1 MEACTIEACVD
12 SATLLTKDPPAPA
25 ACRALQSG
33 PEAPPPRPAPQRG
46 RRGGARVA
54 ACEALLGIGVKGLVQ
69 PLAQHIHLAGL
80 GGDRRL
86 QGGGGQGG
94 GGASRQAWEEGG

>member
-33 PEAPPPRPAPQRG
+33 PEAPPPAL
-46 RRGGARVA
+46 RRSVA
-54 ACEALLGIGVKGLVQ
+54 A
-69 PLAQHIHLAGL
+69 AG
-80 GGDRRL
+80 GPV
-86 QGGGGQGG
+86 
-94 GGASRQAWEEGG
+94 